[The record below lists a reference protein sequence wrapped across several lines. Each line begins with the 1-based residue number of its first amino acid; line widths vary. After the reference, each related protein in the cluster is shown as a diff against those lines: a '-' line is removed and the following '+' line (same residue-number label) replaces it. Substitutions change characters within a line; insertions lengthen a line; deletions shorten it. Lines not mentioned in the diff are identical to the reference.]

1 MMKHK
6 LIASAAAL
14 LLASL
19 SQVQAQT
26 PIAQWT
32 FDNIAVASYVPNP
45 IPSINNSV
53 GAVSVAGLG
62 MTGYTTGTNDPDVL
76 LGVTGDTGAN
86 GNTNYTRVWRVRGQ
100 KSGNGWSS
108 TAPIGAQGAQ
118 FSVDTSA
125 FTGIQVAFDWY
136 ATTQGDANLQLQ
148 YTTDGTTWHNVAIT
162 IPNAAAQGLA
172 LVDNTSGS
180 DANSVP
186 GFYVSDNVL
195 INGSPAGQGW
205 FTNLNASIT
214 DPAAANNPQ
223 FAIRLVNASTGA
235 SCVSTAGTPLNNTS
249 GNWRFDNVII
259 SGTGSSAISPPVITN
274 SLVATVDGPFT
285 NTFPDNPTWRAKIGG
300 IRVNNTTLATSAY
313 AISAGKIVYTP
324 SASAL
329 LQTAGSLTITISS
342 TNYSTDLV
350 TQPIAPGAPK
360 KLAVTAQPI
369 APTGNGGTLV
379 AQPALSVMD
388 QYSNIATNCAATFT
402 AAPSSGWSFGAGSG
416 LAQVLN
422 SGTATFT
429 NLSAISAAAVSGATI
444 TFTASSTTN
453 LGALPFTTTNSS
465 AFNIPAPATTGF
477 TRGNLAVLQEDLAT
491 KNSTFSILELSPT
504 AANQASPVN
513 TFPISAT
520 GTNAM
525 RESSSGSTGR
535 LADSDDGT
543 LVCFGAFLDGNS
555 ATADETTIDPRGA
568 GTLNAAGAFV
578 LQAQYVGLGD
588 ATANQVRSAV
598 SVDNI
603 TWYMGDKGGVYTN
616 NQFNPNNPYIGG
628 ADSNVRSL
636 KSFGG
641 TVYALQQA
649 GGTQPTVLLLAEIY
663 DLNGAE
669 ELYPVDGFPVDGN
682 VLDFHMVQ
690 SGQNGSMYDTM
701 YYIDPTNTT
710 SGAIFKYYFSGYDDN
725 GLPAFSPAGSWLTP
739 NGGDGLCAATNAAGG
754 VDLYYTTGTGGTA
767 GNSVVMVHDSAPWNQ
782 PINLTATNLLYTVG
796 AQATLKGIAFTPNP
810 ILATNVAF
818 NPNTA
823 SVLAGGTTNLAG
835 AVQIAPTNATYAT
848 VTWHSDNPAV
858 ATVNAVGLV
867 TGVAG
872 GTAHVYVT
880 TTDGSNL
887 SATNSVTVI
896 ATVITPITFT
906 RGSVKVTGSGAS
918 ASASFSFTNA
928 SGLSFSIRAT
938 NNIAAPQP
946 WPSLGTAVESPAGSG
961 NYQFTDPTPATNSSL
976 FYLISQP

>member
-1 MMKHK
+1 MKNK
-6 LIASAAAL
+6 IIAAIAAA

-19 SQVQAQT
+19 SQTQAQT

-32 FDNIAVASYVPNP
+32 FENDAVASYVPNP
-45 IPSINNSV
+45 LPSINNSV
-53 GAVSVAGLG
+53 GAVSVAALG

-86 GNTNYTRVWRVRGQ
+86 GNTNYTHVWRVRGQ

-108 TAPIGAQGAQ
+108 TAPVGAQGAQ

-125 FTGIQVAFDWY
+125 FTSIQVAFDWY

-148 YTTDGTTWHNVAIT
+148 YTTDGMTWHNVAIT

-172 LVDNTSGS
+172 FVDNTTGS
-180 DANSVP
+180 DANSVQ
-186 GFYVSDNVL
+186 GYYVSDNVL
-195 INGSPAGQGW
+195 AYGSPAGQNW

-214 DPAAANNPQ
+214 DSAAANNPQ

-259 SGTGSSAISPPVITN
+259 SGTGSSAINPPAITP
-274 SLVATVDGPFT
+274 SSVATVDGPFT
-285 NTFPDNPTWRAKIGG
+285 NTFTDNTTWRAKIGG
-300 IRVNNTTLATSAY
+300 IRVNGTALPTSAY

-329 LQTAGSLTITISS
+329 LQTAGLLSITITS

-350 TQPIAPGAPK
+350 SQPIAPGAPK
-360 KLAVTAQPI
+360 YLAVTSQPL

-379 AQPALSVMD
+379 MQPALSILD
-388 QYSNIATNCAATFT
+388 QYANIATNCAATFT
-402 AAPSSGWSFGAGSG
+402 ATPSSGWSFGPASG
-416 LAQVLN
+416 LAQVLTA
-422 SGTATFT
+422 GTTTFT
-429 NLSAISAAAVSGATI
+429 NLSAVSAAAVSGATI
-444 TFTASSTTN
+444 TFTASGTVN
-453 LGALPFTTTNSS
+453 LGALPSTTTNS
-465 AFNIPAPATTGF
+465 ATFNIPAPRTTGF
-477 TRGNLAVLQEDLAT
+477 TRGNLAVEQEDLVA
-491 KNSTFSILELSPT
+491 KNSTFSILEVSPT
-504 AANQASPVN
+504 IASQSAPVN
-513 TFPISAT
+513 IYPISAT

-525 RESSSGSTGR
+525 RQASSGSTGR

-543 LVCFGAFLDGNS
+543 LLCFGAFLDGNS

-568 GTLNAAGAFV
+568 GTLNATGAFV

-588 ATANQVRSAV
+588 ATANQIRSAV

-616 NQFNPNNPYIGG
+616 NQFNPNTPFIGG
-628 ADSNVRSL
+628 PNSNVRSL

-641 TVYALQQA
+641 QVYALQQS
-649 GGTQPTVLLLAEIY
+649 GSTQPTVILIAQIY
-663 DLNGAE
+663 DNNGTE
-669 ELYPVDGFPVDGN
+669 ELYPIDGFPVDGN
-682 VLDFHMVQ
+682 AADFHMVQ
-690 SGQNGSMYDTM
+690 SGHNGSMYDTV
-701 YYIDPTNTT
+701 YFIDPTNTT
-710 SGAIFKYYFSGYDDN
+710 SGAIFKYYFNGTYDDN
-725 GLPAFSPAGSWLTP
+725 NVPAYSLAGNWLTP

-767 GNSVVMVHDSAPWNQ
+767 GNSVVMVHDSAAWNQ
-782 PINLTATNLLYTVG
+782 PINLTATNVLYTVG
-796 AQATLKGIAFTPNP
+796 AQATLKGIAFVPNP
-810 ILATNVAF
+810 ILVTNVALS
-818 NPNTA
+818 PSVST
-823 SVLAGGTTNLAG
+823 VLAGGTTNLAG
-835 AVQIAPTNATYAT
+835 AVQITPTNATITA

-858 ATVNAVGLV
+858 ATVNAGGLV
-867 TGVAG
+867 TTLAG

-887 SATNSVTVI
+887 SATNTVTVV
-896 ATVITPITFT
+896 ATLITPITIT
-906 RGSVKVTGSGAS
+906 PGSVEVTGSGAF

-928 SGLSFSIRAT
+928 TGLSFSIRAT
-938 NNIAAPQP
+938 NNVAAPQP
-946 WPSLGTAVESPAGSG
+946 WPVVGTAVEGQAGH
-961 NYQFTDPTPATNSSL
+961 YQFTDPNPATNSSF
-976 FYLISQP
+976 FYIISQP